1 MSAADD
7 IWNDLFGGFE
17 SLNRRIEDMFS
28 QMDMTDRSRR
38 EDVRVHYVPGT

>member
-7 IWNDLFGGFE
+7 ILNDLFGGFE

-28 QMDMTDRSRR
+28 QMDMTGP
-38 EDVRVHYVPGT
+38 DVKTYG

>member
-28 QMDMTDRSRR
+28 QMDTPCTRG
-38 EDVRVHYVPGT
+38 PTA

>member
-28 QMDMTDRSRR
+28 QICSRR
-38 EDVRVHYVPGT
+38 WT

>member
-28 QMDMTDRSRR
+28 QMDMTRSSAT
-38 EDVRVHYVPGT
+38 PAAG